1 MLVSNIFLVLT
12 PKIGEDEPVL
22 TTIFQMGWNHQPA
35 LLLDQHFLAQG
46 LCCWMPCGGVYAL
59 TGQAQGLD
67 KKSWWLNR
75 GNSRNVGSESFFCV
89 TKRIRVVRKCWFWRI
104 LWLVLDV
111 FVFKRSHFNVK
122 FCLRGVLSEM
132 QRKNV
137 EQFVA
142 YWDVWDKN
150 MLQLCTNKHTWM
162 SPEISKRLGSVG
174 YNPNIS
180 HSYIVYKP
188 IY

>member
-1 MLVSNIFLVLT
+1 MNPFWLLFLRWA
-12 PKIGEDEPVL
+12 E
-22 TTIFQMGWNHQPA
+22 TTNQ

-104 LWLVLDV
+104 LGLVLDV

-132 QRKNV
+132 QRKMLNNLLLIEMCGTRTCCSCV
-137 EQFVA
+137 LTSILGCPRKLVKG
-142 YWDVWDKN
+142 WDQWVI
-150 MLQLCTNKHTWM
+150 TRIYPIHT
-162 SPEISKRLGSVG
+162 
-174 YNPNIS
+174 
-180 HSYIVYKP
+180 
-188 IY
+188 